1 MFELYSTEFLIK
13 RKYLMIELYMFQFII
28 CLTFLPKFDHSI
40 YSKKCKIS
48 HLLLYLVLLI
58 KILQDDLHHTIFVQF
73 FWIKQA
79 VKRGVKKV
87 DQIVIWNWG
96 SRTELNHTFD
106 QAFFQLPHSIW
117 FVACWDVS
125 TTKAKSIQW
134 RHITM
139 PLSHQ
144 CDFIKTSFHT
154 DLKQIPP
161 PQF

>member
-73 FWIKQA
+73 F
-79 VKRGVKKV
+79 
-87 DQIVIWNWG
+87 
-96 SRTELNHTFD
+96 
-106 QAFFQLPHSIW
+106 
-117 FVACWDVS
+117 
-125 TTKAKSIQW
+125 
-134 RHITM
+134 
-139 PLSHQ
+139 
-144 CDFIKTSFHT
+144 
-154 DLKQIPP
+154 
-161 PQF
+161 